1 MKRRCFPFYLA
12 AILLTFVYLFLLKA
26 GYLTGPSVPV
36 ISNPK
41 FNGGNGQHEENTND
55 AIQTSPLSASAT
67 KISPGGSTLASVPPQ
82 SAPISPAQNVSKVIV
97 VAKTKDQDTEWVD
110 GELPE

>member
-26 GYLTGPSVPV
+26 GYLTGPSIPV
-36 ISNPK
+36 IPNPK
-41 FNGGNGQHEENTND
+41 SNGGNGQHEENTND
-55 AIQTSPLSASAT
+55 A
-67 KISPGGSTLASVPPQ
+67 KISPGASTLASIPPQ
-82 SAPISPAQNVSKVIV
+82 PAPTSPAQNVSKVIV